1 MFIASLKVLEPTTF
15 AAMPFINQVK
25 KRGCFKLKNI
35 NLILTSLEMFSA
47 SLKVLEPTTFA
58 AMPFINQVKKLS
70 CFKLNKTCLG
80 RFQDCGRG
88 KN

>member
-25 KRGCFKLKNI
+25 KLGCFLLVLSLEVKLTI
-35 NLILTSLEMFSA
+35 LEMFIA

-58 AMPFINQVKKLS
+58 AMPFINQVKKIG
-70 CFKLNKTCLG
+70 CFLLVLTVLKRSKT
-80 RFQDCGRG
+80 D
-88 KN
+88 

>member
-35 NLILTSLEMFSA
+35 NSILTSLEMFIA

-70 CFKLNKTCLG
+70 VSN
-80 RFQDCGRG
+80 
-88 KN
+88 